1 MKKTINVLAGIAFA
15 LTLSSCAIQECEREN
30 AGRAHNGFL
39 CFLDAW
45 SQ

>member
-1 MKKTINVLAGIAFA
+1 MKKTFKIFAGIAIA
-15 LTLSSCAIQECEREN
+15 LTISSCAVQECEREN